1 MANKVLMI
9 DDDPEFVEAISNLL
23 DAKGYEVHTA
33 SNGKDGVAKA
43 KAENPDI
50 ILLDVMM
57 TTKHEGFDTAREMH
71 EPRLHAEQVHPRSV
85 DFLRPKVER
94 CNEVSSGTE
103 KPGHFREQIGLTVT
117 VLNNR
122 DRGHSRESLP
132 LVRRFI
138 EVTYFQVRA
147 NHRRHRLQSWVEV
160 NPM

>member
-9 DDDPEFVEAISNLL
+9 DDDPEFVDAISNLL

-71 EPRLHAEQVHPRSV
+71 EDDAVKGIPIIIMTGIRREMNLPFGFEPDEAWLPVKTV
-85 DFLRPKVER
+85 L
-94 CNEVSSGTE
+94 E
-103 KPGHFREQIGLTVT
+103 KPVKPE
-117 VLNNR
+117 VLLGAVAEHIR
-122 DRGHSRESLP
+122 K
-132 LVRRFI
+132 
-138 EVTYFQVRA
+138 A
-147 NHRRHRLQSWVEV
+147 
-160 NPM
+160 